1 MRRISVLVVTSVLV
15 TSAAAA
21 QLVHA
26 PTPPP
31 VVTAANAAWQL
42 RGDPV
47 LYSGAFYDASGPTT
61 FFDGNVMVRSGE
73 HEGVP
78 VYVDATSTT
87 YTIVY
92 VPVGGKLMRP
102 YARRREG
109 DLAGSGTL
117 PLPVASSLAAPATDP
132 GTGVPNTPPDGTAG
146 VAAPSSHPAT
156 RASVQ
161 RPTAESIPGPSS
173 NTGIW
178 ISYRGMRWHSA
189 GAAVSYSADRFVRI
203 GQYRGLPV
211 YRDRHG
217 PADQVYIPAVKDGP
231 LAPFRK

>member
-1 MRRISVLVVTSVLV
+1 MRQISVLVVASVLM
-15 TSAAAA
+15 TRAATA
-21 QLVHA
+21 QLVHT

-47 LYSGAFYDASGPTT
+47 FYSGSFYDASGPTT

-87 YTIVY
+87 YTVVY
-92 VPVGGKLMRP
+92 VPVGGRLMRP
-102 YARRREG
+102 YARRRVG
-109 DLAGSGTL
+109 DLADSS
-117 PLPVASSLAAPATDP
+117 PSSVPVASSSPAAATSPDTTPPNTLPGATDVAP
-132 GTGVPNTPPDGTAG
+132 RSSRSGSDAG
-146 VAAPSSHPAT
+146 GRRSS
-156 RASVQ
+156 
-161 RPTAESIPGPSS
+161 AESIPGPSS

-178 ISYRGMRWHSA
+178 ISYRGTRWHSA

-217 PADQVYIPAVKDGP
+217 PADEIYIPAVKDGP